1 MEKGGTI
8 GNKRKHERVN
18 LDLRSHSRIILPDM
32 EPEWFHPH
40 VKCIGGGGLTFDFP
54 TEFPVGTEIQMR
66 LYYYTDEIDLIG
78 EVVWS
83 GKFGEF
89 RNTTYKCG
97 LMFTK
102 ISKENQARVDRIIN
116 VHMSNPKATALH

>member
-1 MEKGGTI
+1 MEKI
-8 GNKRKHERVN
+8 SPVGNKRKFDRVN

-32 EPEWFHPH
+32 DPEWFHPH
-40 VKCIGGGGLTFDFP
+40 VKCLGGGGLTFDFP
-54 TEFPVGTEIQMR
+54 SEFRIGTEIQMR
-66 LYYYTDEIDLIG
+66 LFYYTDEIDLVG

-89 RNTTYKCG
+89 RNSTYKCG

-102 ISKENQARVDRIIN
+102 ISKENQARIDRIIN
-116 VHMSNPKATALH
+116 VHLNHSRATTFH